1 MDYDPATMEAAS
13 PAVEPSRRARKKER
27 TRREI
32 YDAALAL
39 FERQGFDAVTVEAI
53 CEAADVARATFFLH
67 FPTKAAL
74 LYELSDRV
82 AQEFAA
88 GPRDAGASAAD
99 ELRDLVDAMIERLVA
114 HAGVMTA
121 MVREFFANP
130 EAIQAAHARG
140 REFPDRVEAIVRRG
154 QARGEFRRG
163 IDPRLAS
170 AVVLSTAGA
179 ILSGNV
185 FAEGEL
191 PVEAIRDQFFQVIF
205 GGLLDEGRTAPT
217 RSDS

>member
-1 MDYDPATMEAAS
+1 MEPAAEAA
-13 PAVEPSRRARKKER
+13 EPSRRARKKER

-32 YDAALAL
+32 YDAAMAL

-82 AQEFAA
+82 AHEFDAT
-88 GPRDAGASAAD
+88 PRDPDESAEV
-99 ELRDLVDAMIERLVA
+99 ELRELVDAMIGRLVA
-114 HAGVMTA
+114 HAGVTSA
-121 MVREFFANP
+121 MMREFFGNP
-130 EAIQAAHARG
+130 EAIAVAHARG
-140 REFPDRVEAIVRRG
+140 RAFPDRIEAIVRRG
-154 QARGEFRRG
+154 QARGEFRAG
-163 IDPRLAS
+163 VDARLAT

-179 ILSGNV
+179 ILSGHV

-191 PVEAIRDQFFQVIF
+191 PVEAIRDQFFQVVF
-205 GGLLDEGRTAPT
+205 GGLLDTSQTAP
-217 RSDS
+217 

>member
-1 MDYDPATMEAAS
+1 MDYDPAPMEAAS
-13 PAVEPSRRARKKER
+13 PAAEPSRRARKKER

-82 AQEFAA
+82 AQEF
-88 GPRDAGASAAD
+88 GERPRDAEAGAAD

-114 HAGVMTA
+114 HAGVMSA

-130 EAIQAAHARG
+130 EAIRAAHARG

-154 QARGEFRRG
+154 QARGEFRRS

-205 GGLLDEGRTAPT
+205 GGLLDAGRTAPT
-217 RSDS
+217 RSDP